1 MITMTLTILI
11 TTLLTLAVAG
21 CFLWAALSFC
31 QLLRQQRHRQAQ
43 AVHQAEQY
51 RIHHNAQALAHQL
64 QHQAWLV
71 RSQMLHHAIHHQSTP
86 LSTIRQPVPGPGAGG
101 DQHG

>member
-1 MITMTLTILI
+1 MTLTILI

-31 QLLRQQRHRQAQ
+31 QLLRQQRDHQAQ

-71 RSQMLHHAIHHQSTP
+71 RSQMLHQAMHHQSTP
-86 LSTIRQPVPGPGAGG
+86 LTIIRRPVPDPRAGG